1 MNLRRIIMNRR
12 IKGVLALVLIMILSL
27 GMTACGDTDTAAPEQ
42 QEQTVTGTGEGY
54 AGPVVVEVTV
64 QGDEIQAIE
73 VVEHSDTEGLADG
86 AFDNIIDQ
94 VLEDQS
100 TENVDAVAGATGSS
114 AGIIEAIE
122 DALSKV
128 E

>member
-1 MNLRRIIMNRR
+1 MISKKKGTII
-12 IKGVLALVLIMILSL
+12 LALILMVSL
-27 GMTACGDTDTAAPEQ
+27 GMMTACGDTAATEP
-42 QEQTVTGTGEGY
+42 EQTVTGTGEGY

-64 QGDEIQAIE
+64 QGDEIQSIE
-73 VVEHSDTEGLADG
+73 VLEHADTPGLADG

-94 VLEDQS
+94 VIESQS

-114 AGIIEAIE
+114 EGIIEAIE
-122 DALSKV
+122 DALSRI